1 MYSLQLYSGP
11 IRLHGQV
18 LSDTGEALP
27 NTLVHFRIGYL
38 SHPFTAANYIEKA
51 LSTDESG
58 EFDIRT
64 DHLLTTS
71 IRFELRNPNCTFPS
85 GGGSKYQYNVPLK
98 YGWGP
103 LFSSQQVG
111 SMAKP
116 SLYQAASCKHLDF
129 AASASNFTE
138 KQP

>member
-1 MYSLQLYSGP
+1 MYSLRLYSGP
-11 IRLHGQV
+11 IHLHGQV

-38 SHPFTAANYIEKA
+38 SHPFTAANYIENA
-51 LSTDESG
+51 VSTDESG

-64 DHLLTTS
+64 DRLLTTS
-71 IRFELRNPNCTFPS
+71 IRFELRNPNCTFPP
-85 GGGSKYQYNVPLK
+85 GQGSKYQYNMPIA

-103 LFSSQQVG
+103 LFSSQQIG
-111 SMAKP
+111 TSAEP
-116 SLYQAASCKHLDF
+116 LLYRAASCKHRNF
-129 AASASNFTE
+129 AASASDFTG